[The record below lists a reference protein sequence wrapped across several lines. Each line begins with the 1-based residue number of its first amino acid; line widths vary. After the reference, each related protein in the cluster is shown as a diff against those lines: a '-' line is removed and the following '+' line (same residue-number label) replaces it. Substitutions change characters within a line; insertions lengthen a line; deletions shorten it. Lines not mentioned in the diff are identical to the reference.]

1 MKFSQIEE
9 VLSGKVT
16 GKVSLRGWAYR
27 VRDQKDL
34 VFIMLRDSSGIIQ
47 LACKGIKDAPN
58 VTIESSVEIE
68 GTAKEDKRAPG
79 GYEIGVSQLKII
91 GLAERFPIVKDQ
103 SEEFLREQRHLWLRG
118 KRMTSLM
125 KIRAEVFKAFRQFHY
140 DRGYIEFH
148 APIFT
153 PSEAEGGSTLF
164 EVKYGDKE
172 GVYLTQTWQLYAE
185 AAIFSL
191 ERIFTIAPTFRAE
204 KSRTKRHLSEFWMA
218 EMEAAWMDHE
228 QLMEFEEDMII
239 YIIDY
244 VIKTCKGELEY
255 LERDID
261 ELKKIKKPFM
271 KMPYDEA
278 LEILGKPKGYD
289 LTDKDE
295 RELLDKVGKGPIHL
309 TQFPRDMKAFYM
321 KVDPKDPKKVKA
333 SDLLMP
339 GMGEIIGGSER
350 ISDPKELE
358 ESLKIFKLKKE
369 DYGWYMDLRKYGTV
383 PHSGFGLGVERLV
396 VWLAGIEHIMDAIA
410 FPRTMDRVYP

>member
-1 MKFSQIEE
+1 MTFSKISN
-9 VLSGKVT
+9 VLEGKIKD
-16 GKVSLRGWAYR
+16 KVSLRGWVYR
-27 VRDQKDL
+27 KRDQKAL
-34 VFIMLRDSSGIIQ
+34 VFIMLRDSSGVIQ
-47 LACKGIKDAPN
+47 LACKGIPEAE
-58 VTIESSVEIE
+58 VASIESSIEIE
-68 GTAKEDKRAPG
+68 GVVKEDKRAPG
-79 GYEIGVSQLKII
+79 GYEIQVSKIKII
-91 GLAERFPIVKDQ
+91 GLAERFPIAKDQ

-148 APIFT
+148 SPIFT
-153 PSEAEGGSTLF
+153 PSGAEGGSTLF
-164 EVKYGDKE
+164 EVKYKDKE
-172 GVYLTQTWQLYAE
+172 GIFLTQTWQLYAE
-185 AAIFSL
+185 AAIFGL
-191 ERIFTIAPTFRAE
+191 EKIFTIAPTFRAE
-204 KSRTKRHLSEFWMA
+204 KSRTRRHLSEFWMA

-228 QLMEFEEDMII
+228 ELMSFEEELII
-239 YIIDY
+239 YIIDHI
-244 VIKTCKGELEY
+244 IKTCKTELEY
-255 LERDID
+255 LERDVK
-261 ELKKIKKPFM
+261 ELTKVKKPFLRM
-271 KMPYDEA
+271 SYSEA
-278 LEILGKPKGYD
+278 LKTLGKKKGYD

-295 RELLDKVGKGPIHL
+295 RELLDKVGKGPIFL

-321 KVDPKDPKKVKA
+321 KVDPKDSKTVKA

-396 VWLAGIEHIMDAIA
+396 VWLAGIDHVMDAIA